1 MYYIALYFLIG
12 AIVAVWT
19 AINQSRLDRGGAE
32 GDKRPLFDMLGAYL
46 LIALA
51 WPVSVI
57 AFFYTLFAEM
67 VTGGQ
72 GGGE

>member
-1 MYYIALYFLIG
+1 MYYVALYFLVG

-19 AINQSRLDRGGAE
+19 AINHSRMQPEADE
-32 GDKRPLFDMLGAYL
+32 QKRSAWGMLGAYA

-51 WPVSVI
+51 WPLSVVL
-57 AFFYTLFAEM
+57 FVYTLF
-67 VTGGQ
+67 TGLVAGEG